1 VVKISGAQG
10 QRLAVDLAQANN
22 DNNSADTLGVV
33 TETIAP
39 NQEGFIMTVGQLE
52 NINTT
57 GSLQGETWTDGD
69 VLYLSPTVAGRMTNV
84 KPTGATGHIVILG
97 YVEYAHANNGKI
109 YVKIMNG
116 WELDELHNVYINTG
130 TLANNDALI
139 YESST
144 QLWKNKT
151 IATALGFTPEN
162 VANKQNSLAVDGT
175 GAKYP
180 TVDAVNTSLNS
191 FGGKIIAAD
200 YTDVA
205 FTASQTAERIIRTL
219 FIPKGTVPIGRTL
232 KLSAL
237 VSKTGTASITGLRIR
252 VGTSASPSPLSSA
265 PTIAAAFNIP
275 AANTF
280 FPFGRDFIHTQ
291 SATSTLSIATN
302 STNDLTQGT
311 FANNSFNWDNV
322 DYWLI
327 LTCEHNTTSADAY
340 TSHELILSL

>member
-1 VVKISGAQG
+1 
-10 QRLAVDLAQANN
+10 
-22 DNNSADTLGVV
+22 LGVV

-39 NQEGFIMTVGQLE
+39 NQEGFIITVGQIE

-69 VLYLSPTVAGRMTNV
+69 VLYLSPTVAGRITNV
-84 KPTGATGHIVILG
+84 KPTGATGHIVIIG

-180 TVDAVNTSLNS
+180 TVDAINTLVASLPTNFSVIGVPTTNITATGLSVETALLVIPLPVNSNNYLIRLSYLLRTTSTPVLLMRIGTTALPINGNVGANSIGQQTQLATFTPVSTNINTYIRNFQIQGGASGTLTGRSFTQNVSTDEVTPSGVSTLTVNTTVQQYLYISCALIS
-191 FGGKIIAAD
+191 VGQSVTLYGG
-200 YTDVA
+200 
-205 FTASQTAERIIRTL
+205 FTQQI
-219 FIPKGTVPIGRTL
+219 KM
-232 KLSAL
+232 
-237 VSKTGTASITGLRIR
+237 
-252 VGTSASPSPLSSA
+252 
-265 PTIAAAFNIP
+265 N
-275 AANTF
+275 
-280 FPFGRDFIHTQ
+280 
-291 SATSTLSIATN
+291 
-302 STNDLTQGT
+302 
-311 FANNSFNWDNV
+311 
-322 DYWLI
+322 
-327 LTCEHNTTSADAY
+327 
-340 TSHELILSL
+340 